1 MEPSEYYQICL
12 QQFSPAAVAD
22 WPTIKNSYEGR
33 AYHNL
38 NHLAEMISHFPE
50 GSSFQAP
57 KSRQA
62 AIFGI
67 ALIYHDIIYRAG
79 RKDNEK
85 RSANQAETAL
95 LLIGASKE
103 EADYCRRLIMATKTH
118 QPDGPGADDQC
129 LLIDLD
135 LAVLARTPDGY
146 DDYALAVRKEFSLYP
161 DFLYRPGRKKALQ
174 HFLEQD
180 FIYHTPEFRK
190 RFEESARDNLARELS
205 LL

>member
-12 QQFSPAAVAD
+12 QLLSPMAVTA
-22 WPTIKNSYEGR
+22 WPTIKKAYEGR

-38 NHLAEMISHFPE
+38 NHLQEMINHFPE
-50 GSSFQAP
+50 DSSFRLP
-57 KSRQA
+57 ESRQA
-62 AIFGI
+62 ALFGI

-85 RSANQAETAL
+85 RSADQAEAAL
-95 LLIGASKE
+95 LQVGASKE

-118 QPDGPGADDQC
+118 QPDGPEADDQC

-135 LAVLARTPDGY
+135 LAVLARMPEGY
-146 DDYALAVRKEFSLYP
+146 DVYSLAVRKEFSLYP
-161 DFLYRPGRKKALQ
+161 DFLYRPGRRKALQ

-180 FIYHTPEFRK
+180 FIYHTSVFRK
-190 RFEESARDNLARELS
+190 HFEESARDNLTRELS

>member
-12 QQFSPAAVAD
+12 QLLNPAAVTA
-22 WPTIKNSYEGR
+22 WPAIKKAYEGR

-38 NHLAEMISHFPE
+38 NHLQEMIGHFPKN
-50 GSSFQAP
+50 AP
-57 KSRQA
+57 FRLPESRQA

-67 ALIYHDIIYRAG
+67 ALIYHDIIYQAG

-85 RSANQAETAL
+85 CSADRAEAAL
-95 LLIGASKE
+95 LLAGASTAE
-103 EADYCRRLIMATKTH
+103 TDYCRSLIMATKTH
-118 QPDGPGADDQC
+118 QPDGPEANDQC

-135 LAVLARTPDGY
+135 LAVLARTPEGY
-146 DDYALAVRKEFSLYP
+146 DIYARAVRQEFSWFP

-180 FIYHTPEFRK
+180 FIYYTPMFREGYEDRARANLK
-190 RFEESARDNLARELS
+190 REMT